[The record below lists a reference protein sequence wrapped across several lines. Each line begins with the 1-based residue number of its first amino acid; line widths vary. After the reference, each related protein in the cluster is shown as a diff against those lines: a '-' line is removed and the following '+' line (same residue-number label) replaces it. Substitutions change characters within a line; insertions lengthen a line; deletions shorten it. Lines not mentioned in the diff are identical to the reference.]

1 MKFANVTTALSKLTG
16 KTGLAVKAHSP
27 EILLVMGIGGIVA
40 STVMACRSTLK
51 AEGVLDEHKEKVGK
65 INEVWQKVEDGEI
78 DADRYTEK
86 EHQKDLTVIYAQT
99 TVNFIKLYGP
109 AVTLGIASIACLVS
123 SHGIMKK
130 RNVALVAAYKAIEE
144 GFTAYRKRVVEE
156 YGEEKD
162 YMFSHGLHEV
172 EVENA
177 AYTDDDGTK
186 HKATKEKV
194 LVATDPKMPSPY
206 AKFFDESCKQWTK
219 SADYNL
225 CFLRGQQQFFNDL
238 LIRRGNVFL
247 NEVYDAL
254 GIERT
259 QAGSVVGWMI
269 SENGDNY
276 IDFGFYDG
284 DSERARAFVNGNE
297 RSVLLDFN
305 VDGVIYD
312 RFTKEKV

>member
-1 MKFANVTTALSKLTG
+1 
-16 KTGLAVKAHSP
+16 
-27 EILLVMGIGGIVA
+27 
-40 STVMACRSTLK
+40 
-51 AEGVLDEHKEKVGK
+51 
-65 INEVWQKVEDGEI
+65 
-78 DADRYTEK
+78 
-86 EHQKDLTVIYAQT
+86 
-99 TVNFIKLYGP
+99 
-109 AVTLGIASIACLVS
+109 
-123 SHGIMKK
+123 
-130 RNVALVAAYKAIEE
+130 
-144 GFTAYRKRVVEE
+144 
-156 YGEEKD
+156 
-162 YMFSHGLHEV
+162 
-172 EVENA
+172 
-177 AYTDDDGTK
+177 
-186 HKATKEKV
+186 
-194 LVATDPKMPSPY
+194 
-206 AKFFDESCKQWTK
+206 
-219 SADYNL
+219 
-225 CFLRGQQQFFNDL
+225 LRGQQQFFNDL